1 MTQKPYRLR
10 LPGPTAVSQRVLDA
24 SARLVLN
31 HRGPEFAQQL
41 SEVNDMMR
49 PILGTKNDILVF
61 ACSGTGVME
70 AALANV
76 LGQDDRILVL
86 CNGQW
91 GDRFIGIATSLNLN
105 IDVDK
110 IEVPWGEAIPI
121 DALKARL
128 AENEYAAVIAI
139 HNESSTGVVGDLKA
153 IGEAVESTSALL
165 IVDSISGAG
174 GLELRQD
181 EWGVDIL
188 VTGSQKALMCPPG
201 LGIASVSDKA
211 WQKVDEERGQ
221 IRFYW
226 DFRKAREWAPKGQT
240 AFTPPVTLIASL
252 HEALTMIHEEGLDNV
267 IARHAKLAAALRAG
281 GAAIGLKVF
290 PTAPMISDTV
300 SVLSVPE
307 GIDGV
312 TIVKKMHAEHGS
324 VIAGS
329 RNALRGKIIRI
340 GTMGIV
346 TGDDIVTDLKHLE
359 ATLAD
364 LGLDFESGAGVA
376 AVEHALN

>member
-31 HRGPEFAQQL
+31 HRGPEFAKQL
-41 SEVNDMMR
+41 GEVNDMIR
-49 PILGTKNDILVF
+49 PVLGTKNDVLVHS
-61 ACSGTGVME
+61 CSGTGVME

-76 LGQDDRILVL
+76 LGRDDRILVL

-91 GDRFIGIATSLNLN
+91 GDRFIGIAKAFN
-105 IDVDK
+105 INIAIDT

-121 DALKARL
+121 DALKQKL
-128 AENEYAAVIAI
+128 SENEYTAVIAI

-153 IGEAVESTSALL
+153 IGEAVKSTSALL

-174 GLELRQD
+174 GIELKQD

-211 WQKVDEERGQ
+211 WKKVDEDRGQ
-221 IRFYW
+221 ARFYW

-240 AFTPPVTLIASL
+240 AFTPPVTLIAGL

-267 IARHAKLAAALRAG
+267 IARHAKLAAALQAG
-281 GAAIGLKVF
+281 GDAIGLKMF
-290 PTAPMISDTV
+290 PTAPMTSDTV
-300 SVLSVPE
+300 TVFTVP
-307 GIDGV
+307 DGV
-312 TIVKKMHAEHGS
+312 DGVAIVKNMHADHGS

-346 TGDDIVTDLKHLE
+346 TGDDIVMDLEHLE
-359 ATLAD
+359 ATLSG
-364 LGLDFESGAGVA
+364 LGHDFEPGAGVA
-376 AVEHALN
+376 AAQQALN

>member
-24 SARLVLN
+24 SAQMVLN
-31 HRGPEFAQQL
+31 HRGPEFAAQL
-41 SEVNDMMR
+41 GEVNDMIR
-49 PILGTKNDILVF
+49 PVLGTKNDILVH

-70 AALANV
+70 AALANA
-76 LGQDDRILVL
+76 LGQDDQILVL

-91 GDRFIGIATSLNLN
+91 GDRFISIANALNLN
-105 IDVDK
+105 IGIDK

-121 DALKARL
+121 ETLNQKL
-128 AENEYAAVIAI
+128 SENEYTAVIAI

-153 IGEAVESTSALL
+153 IGEAVGKTSALL

-211 WQKVDEERGQ
+211 WAKIDEERGQ
-221 IRFYW
+221 VRFYW

-240 AFTPPVTLIASL
+240 AFTPAVTLISGL

-267 IARHAKLAAALRAG
+267 IARHAKLAAAMRAG
-281 GAAIGLKVF
+281 GRAIGLGIF

-300 SVLSVPE
+300 SVFSVP
-307 GIDGV
+307 DGV
-312 TIVKKMHAEHGS
+312 DGVAIVQNLRTDHGTI
-324 VIAGS
+324 IAGS

-346 TGDDIVTDLKHLE
+346 TGDDIVTDLEHLE
-359 ATLAD
+359 ATLRG
-364 LGLDFESGAGVA
+364 LGHDFEPGAGVA
-376 AVEHALN
+376 AVKAALG

>member
-10 LPGPTAVSQRVLDA
+10 LPGPTAVSRRVLDA

-31 HRGPEFAQQL
+31 HRGPEFAEQL
-41 SEVNDMMR
+41 GEVNDMIR
-49 PILGTKNDILVF
+49 PVLGTKNDILVH

-76 LGQDDRILVL
+76 LGRDDRILVL

-91 GDRFIGIATSLNLN
+91 GDRFIGIAKALN
-105 IDVDK
+105 ININIDT

-121 DALKARL
+121 DALIQKL
-128 AENEYAAVIAI
+128 AENQYTAVIAI

-153 IGEAVESTSALL
+153 IGEAVKPTSALL
-165 IVDSISGAG
+165 IVDSVSGAG
-174 GLELRQD
+174 GLELLQD

-211 WQKVDEERGQ
+211 WHKIEEDRGQ
-221 IRFYW
+221 ARFYW

-240 AFTPPVTLIASL
+240 AFTPPVTLVAAL
-252 HEALTMIHEEGLDNV
+252 HEALMMIHEEGLGNV

-281 GAAIGLKVF
+281 GDAIGLKMF

-300 SVLSVPE
+300 TVFSVPD

-312 TIVKKMHAEHGS
+312 AIVKKMYTEHGS

-346 TGDDIVTDLKHLE
+346 TNDDIITDLEHLE
-359 ATLAD
+359 ATLSD

-376 AVEHALN
+376 AAKQALN